1 MSGESFDF
9 VSNVVGLIAVILLAL
24 PALYAA
30 KFGRLATR
38 LRNLAPLDDSPEARN
53 MHERA
58 KRDLEDQR
66 NAWGPSLNF
75 SLLAGTFL
83 AGLSYAIA
91 ILKLFV
97 WRHS

>member
-1 MSGESFDF
+1 
-9 VSNVVGLIAVILLAL
+9 
-24 PALYAA
+24 
-30 KFGRLATR
+30 
-38 LRNLAPLDDSPEARN
+38 